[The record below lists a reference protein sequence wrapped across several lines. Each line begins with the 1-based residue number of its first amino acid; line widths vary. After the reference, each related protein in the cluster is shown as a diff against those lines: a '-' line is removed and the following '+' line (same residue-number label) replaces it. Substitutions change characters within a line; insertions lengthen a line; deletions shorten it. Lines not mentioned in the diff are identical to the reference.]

1 MPKVIT
7 ARRQEDATDK
17 AQEFV
22 RTYILFPSSVL
33 GLITVLMGV
42 IALGVQLWSG
52 TYGWETFTYSSGL
65 LVAGV
70 LLGLAQTKYQQYL
83 LREFPAYFA
92 NRMKAYTQRSLRKAK
107 KASSDISIEH
117 PGRAFVPLWY
127 ALGILLL
134 FSLSGLAVATGFLA
148 PVAAF
153 ALPWAGY
160 FWAKMF
166 FWKGLVLPPGHRG
179 R

>member
-7 ARRQEDATDK
+7 ARRQDDETEK

-33 GLITVLMGV
+33 GLIAIVVGV

-65 LVAGV
+65 LVSGV

-83 LREFPAYFA
+83 VREFPGYFA
-92 NRMKAYTQRSLRKAK
+92 NRMKAFTQRSIRKAK
-107 KASSDISIEH
+107 KAVSDITIEH
-117 PGRAFVPLWY
+117 RGRGLVPLWY
-127 ALGILLL
+127 FLGIVAFL
-134 FSLSGLAVATGFLA
+134 SLSGLAIMTGYLE

-166 FWKGLVLPPGHRG
+166 FWKGLVLPPGHKR